1 MIRVLFII
9 AAVAIALAL
18 PAGSGNAYDP
28 LEEVQFTEI
37 TEDAQTAIDRG
48 LEYLAGSQEADGSWK
63 DVVGRKETN
72 DYVGHYDK
80 HVGATALAVI
90 AFMAHGDFPGRGKY
104 GENVEKG
111 IEWLCAQVDQKGYVS
126 FSESRM
132 YSHAFATLALAE
144 AYGMVQNPE
153 IGDKLRSAIKL
164 ICNAQN
170 AQGAW
175 RYKPGAPD
183 SDISIT
189 VCQVMA
195 LRSARNSGVFVPRE
209 VIDRAIEYVKKSY
222 TTDGFQY
229 QCYEPMTR
237 TSFALTAAG
246 VVALQGAGE
255 YDAIEARR
263 GIDYL
268 RNARTKQ
275 WDTQTRPESMHNTF
289 DYFYGQYYAIQAM
302 FQAGGKYWADWYPAI
317 RDNLIRGQKRHTDG
331 RWQDLIGPNYAT
343 AMACIIL
350 QMPYRYLPIFER

>member
-1 MIRVLFII
+1 MIRGLIIILII
-9 AAVAIALAL
+9 AAGLAL
-18 PAGSGNAYDP
+18 PTGVGNAYDP
-28 LEEVQFTEI
+28 LEEIQFEEVTG
-37 TEDAQTAIDRG
+37 DARLAIERG
-48 LEYLAGSQEADGSWK
+48 LEYLAGAQDADGAWK
-63 DVVGRKETN
+63 DIIGRKETN

-90 AFMAHGDFPGRGKY
+90 AFMSHGDFPGRGKY

-111 IEWLCAQVDQKGYVS
+111 VEWLCAQVDQKGYIS

-144 AYGMVQNPE
+144 AYGMVNTPE
-153 IGDKLRSAIKL
+153 LGEKVRTAVKL

-195 LRSARNSGVFVPRE
+195 LRAARNAGVHVPRE

-222 TTDGFQY
+222 TSNGFQY
-229 QCYEPMTR
+229 QCYEPGTR

-255 YDAIEARR
+255 YDAIEARK
-263 GIDYL
+263 GVEYMFK
-268 RNARTKQ
+268 ARA
-275 WDTQTRPESMHNTF
+275 WDQQTRPESMHSTF
-289 DYFYGQYYAIQAM
+289 DYFYAQYYAVQAM
-302 FQAGGKYWADWYPAI
+302 FQAGGRYWADWYPVI
-317 RDNLIRGQKRHTDG
+317 RDNLIRGQKRYKDG
-331 RWQDLIGPNYAT
+331 RWQDIVGPNYAT